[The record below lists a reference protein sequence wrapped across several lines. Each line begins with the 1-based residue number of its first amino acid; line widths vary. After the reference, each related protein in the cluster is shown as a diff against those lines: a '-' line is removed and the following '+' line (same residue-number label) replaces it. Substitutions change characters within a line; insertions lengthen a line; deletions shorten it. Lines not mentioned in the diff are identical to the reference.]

1 MNKAEIRERLTA
13 ASEEDYRA
21 FHMKLQPSKSEVLG
35 VRAGTLRK
43 LAKEISKDGW
53 KEYAENVEEPDY
65 YEEKLIAGM
74 SIFYAKADIDEKIE
88 YADKIITFID
98 GWAVC
103 DGICATIK
111 LDENEKDRFFSFAE
125 ECAASGEEFRARFG
139 IISIRQCFIDEEHID
154 DILNIIDGIEYAG
167 YYDKMGAAWLLADCM
182 VKLPDKTYEYMKNNS
197 LDDWV
202 YNKSITKMRESYR
215 ISPEM
220 KAELKTMM
228 RKQ

>member
-1 MNKAEIRERLTA
+1 MNKAEIRERLMK

-21 FHMKLQPSKSEVLG
+21 FHMKLQPLKSEVLG
-35 VRAGTLRK
+35 VRAAALRK

-53 KEYAENVEEPDY
+53 KEYVTGIEKSDY

-74 SIFYAKADIDEKIE
+74 SVFYAKADIDEKIE

-98 GWAVC
+98 GWVVC

-111 LDENEKDRFFSFAE
+111 LNENEKDRFWSFAK
-125 ECAASGEEFRARFG
+125 ECAVSGEEFRTRFG
-139 IISIRQCFIDEEHID
+139 LISMRQCFIDEEHID

-167 YYDKMGAAWLLADCM
+167 YYDKMGAAWLLADYM
-182 VKLPDKTYEYMKNNS
+182 VKLPGKTYAYMKNNS

-215 ISPEM
+215 ISPEL

-228 RKQ
+228 RK